1 MIQLTRLNGKRFVLN
16 AERIRLV
23 ESTPDTLI
31 CLDGGDK
38 IMVTESVQEVIERA
52 IEYARAIRSV
62 VA

>member
-31 CLDGGDK
+31 CLDGGEK

>member
-31 CLDGGDK
+31 CMDGGEK